1 MPLGVEVL
9 EFLRSLR
16 KPVINDSTLND
27 ESRILIAKKF
37 REFNE
42 KGILY
47 TIQDIDNWV
56 EMAKPSNERCA
67 SKPPKAVAPKI

>member
-1 MPLGVEVL
+1 MPLAVEVL

-16 KPVINDSTLND
+16 NPVINDSTLND

-56 EMAKPSNERCA
+56 EMTKPSW
-67 SKPPKAVAPKI
+67 SYTVLHM